1 MGGESD
7 VNDGYE
13 HDLPVLGSADGLTGT
28 VGAPSP
34 REKGRVSARPGSDA
48 SPTITAREGASW
60 TPAVDDEAVGRGP
73 TATRPPAPVIG
84 GSRPNPRARHVTR
97 ENVC

>member
-13 HDLPVLGSADGLTGT
+13 HDLPVLRSADGPTGT

-34 REKGRVSARPGSDA
+34 REGASVGPAGVGRVADHHRARRGEWDA
-48 SPTITAREGASW
+48 GGG
-60 TPAVDDEAVGRGP
+60 DEAVGRGP

-84 GSRPNPRARHVTR
+84 GSRPNPRARHLTR

>member
-34 REKGRVSARPGSDA
+34 REKGAGVG
-48 SPTITAREGASW
+48 
-60 TPAVDDEAVGRGP
+60 PAGVGRV
-73 TATRPPAPVIG
+73 ADHH
-84 GSRPNPRARHVTR
+84 RARR
-97 ENVC
+97 GEWDAGGGR

>member
-1 MGGESD
+1 M
-7 VNDGYE
+7 
-13 HDLPVLGSADGLTGT
+13 LTT
-28 VGAPSP
+28 VTNTTCQSWGRPTDRPGPWVHHHRA
-34 REKGRVSARPGSDA
+34 KGRVSARPGSDA
-48 SPTITAREGASW
+48 SPTITAREGASG

-84 GSRPNPRARHVTR
+84 GSRPNPRARHLTR

>member
-1 MGGESD
+1 M
-7 VNDGYE
+7 
-13 HDLPVLGSADGLTGT
+13 LTT
-28 VGAPSP
+28 VTNTTCQSWGRPTDRP
-34 REKGRVSARPGSDA
+34 GPWVHYHREKGRVSARPGSDA
-48 SPTITAREGASW
+48 SPTITAREGASG

-84 GSRPNPRARHVTR
+84 GSRPNPRARHLTR